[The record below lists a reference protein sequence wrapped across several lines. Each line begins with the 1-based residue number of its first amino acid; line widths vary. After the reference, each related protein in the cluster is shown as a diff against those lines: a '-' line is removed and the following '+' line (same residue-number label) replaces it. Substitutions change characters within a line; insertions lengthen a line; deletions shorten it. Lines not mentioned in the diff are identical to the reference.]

1 MANNSHDND
10 NSGGGGPGGGGGG
23 PGGGG
28 GGPGGGGGSPG
39 GGGGGPGGGGPGE
52 FTVDIHLGAEHTTF
66 KTPGTTT
73 LAAVKERGL
82 DDLHIVR
89 DPAFDYLLNYRG
101 ELVSDE
107 TQTLAHLVGEHGETT
122 VTLHVQKR
130 PKGG

>member
-1 MANNSHDND
+1 MANNSDDSGND
-10 NSGGGGPGGGGGG
+10 GHGGGGPGGGGGHG
-23 PGGGG
+23 DY
-28 GGPGGGGGSPG
+28 
-39 GGGGGPGGGGPGE
+39 
-52 FTVDIHLGAEHTTF
+52 TVNFHLGAEHTTF

-73 LAAVKERGL
+73 LAAVKETGL

-89 DPAFDYLLNYRG
+89 DPAFDYLLNFRS

-107 TQTLAHLVGEHGETT
+107 TQTLAHLVGEHGGTT